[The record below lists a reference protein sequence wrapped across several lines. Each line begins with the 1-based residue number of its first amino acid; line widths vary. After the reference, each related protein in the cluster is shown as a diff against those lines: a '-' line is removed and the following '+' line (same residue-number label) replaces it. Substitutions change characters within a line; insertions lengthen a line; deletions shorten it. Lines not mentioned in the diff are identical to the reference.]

1 MLFAIV
7 IVFCGS
13 SIVLQIFLADTLS
26 TILLAFYLRVTP
38 MVGFLNNTI
47 EVVNESFV
55 LIVFWLLFLFTDY
68 IEDPEQRYKYGYD
81 FIFAVAIVIG
91 LNLLAF
97 LYSVVDKI
105 YTALRNWLAKRK
117 IQTKIKNI
125 RETQQERMRN

>member
-13 SIVLQIFLADTLS
+13 SIVLQVFLADTLS
-26 TILLAFYLRVTP
+26 TTLLAFYLKVTP

-105 YTALRNWLAKRK
+105 YTALRNWLTKRK
-117 IQTKIKNI
+117 IQTKIKKI
-125 RETQQERMRN
+125 RETQQERMQN